1 MVKMD
6 HIKITLLCMD
16 FLPLQ
21 RAVAPNGTIWHAF
34 ALVDP
39 DSHWHEDP
47 ICWEIFVAELP
58 PTTATPTPLLFV
70 CGTLL
75 PSGTYVRTEREWAAA
90 LERLLPD
97 GEGGTRMEEVD

>member
-1 MVKMD
+1 MRVSF
-6 HIKITLLCMD
+6 IGNTLFNLD
-16 FLPLQ
+16 FLLLQ
-21 RAVAPNGTIWHAF
+21 RTVAPNGTVWHAF
-34 ALVDP
+34 ALSDEE
-39 DSHWHEDP
+39 SHWHEDP

-58 PTTATPTPLLFV
+58 STATTPTPLLFV

>member
-1 MVKMD
+1 MNY
-6 HIKITLLCMD
+6 IASSLINMD

-21 RAVAPNGTIWHAF
+21 QAFAPNGTIWHAF
-34 ALVDP
+34 VLVDA
-39 DSHWHEDP
+39 DSQWYEDP
-47 ICWEIFVAELP
+47 ICWEIFVAEIP
-58 PTTATPTPLLFV
+58 STPPLLFV

>member
-1 MVKMD
+1 MLHFGEM
-6 HIKITLLCMD
+6 LYNLD

-21 RAVAPNGTIWHAF
+21 RAVAPDGTIWHAF
-34 ALVDP
+34 ALVDA
-39 DSHWHEDP
+39 DSYWHEDP

-58 PTTATPTPLLFV
+58 PAVTTTPTPLLFV